1 MVTGGFGRVASALVG
16 VSLLVAVGCQSR
28 QPTREQA
35 PANAPAAQSSA
46 PAQAAPAAPR
56 GPDPAAKRGG
66 TLTMAIAKDITV
78 MNPLV
83 RTFSTDQS
91 VRELM
96 YESLLTTD
104 EAGKI
109 EANLAE
115 SWEVS
120 PDARVYTFKI
130 RPGIKF
136 HNGQELVAED
146 PKFSIDYTLNPRNG
160 AYGRERVA
168 LVERAEALDRY
179 TLRITLKQPS
189 AAFLSVL
196 TDIMAFPVV
205 PNGSVEEGLDKPPQ
219 FAPGTGPFKF
229 VEWQPKQR
237 IVFDRYDDYWGQKA
251 YLDRVVLRPIDDAT
265 VRITAL
271 RAGDVDVVERTPY
284 EWVKEIKEG
293 KLRGF
298 GLNEAPYAAYRHLV
312 FNMTDPPFNDPKMR
326 LAVAHAIDKNEI
338 VQAAGFGF
346 GQTTDQKYPKG
357 HTWYIEGIPAV
368 TFDPDKARALL
379 REAGYNGQEIDIF
392 VEQAQDVQAATT
404 TVQQQLRRVGVN
416 LKINVY
422 EYAAQRQLIESG
434 QYTFDPFMGSDF
446 YVDPVTTYRTEMA
459 CQDPRKRASNFSG
472 YCSPEMDALFEKAE
486 TELDP
491 ARRRE
496 IVRQIVAKKEAD
508 LPIVPLVFVP
518 RFFAFRDYVKGFDTD
533 QDGAFRPMGGG
544 LQTTWLDK

>member
-1 MVTGGFGRVASALVG
+1 MIAGRLGRWSMVVLTLALV
-16 VSLLVAVGCQSR
+16 AAGCQR
-28 QPTREQA
+28 REAAPQQA
-35 PANAPAAQSSA
+35 PGAQTAPAPAAQA
-46 PAQAAPAAPR
+46 VPPR
-56 GPDPAAKRGG
+56 QTGPDPAAKRGG

-104 EAGKI
+104 DLGNI
-109 EANLAE
+109 QPNLAE
-115 SWEVS
+115 SWQVS
-120 PDARVYTFKI
+120 PDARVYTFKLREGI
-130 RPGIKF
+130 RF

-146 PKFSIDYTLNPRNG
+146 PKFSIEYTLNPRNG
-160 AYGRERVA
+160 AYGRERVS
-168 LVERAEALDRY
+168 LVDRAEAVDKY

-205 PNGSVEEGLDKPPQ
+205 PNGSVEEGVDKPPQ
-219 FAPGTGPFKF
+219 FSAGTGPFKF

-237 IVFDRYDDYWGQKA
+237 LVFERYDDYWGQKA

-265 VRITAL
+265 IRITAL
-271 RAGDVDVVERTPY
+271 RAGDVDMVERTPY
-284 EWVKEIKEG
+284 EWVKEIRDG

-298 GLNEAPYAAYRHLV
+298 GLAEAPTAAYRHLV
-312 FNMTDPPFNDPKMR
+312 FNVTDPPFNNLKMR
-326 LAVAHAIDKNEI
+326 QAVAHAIDKREI
-338 VQAAGFGF
+338 MEAAGFGF

-357 HTWYIEGIPAV
+357 HTWYIEGVPAP
-368 TFDPDKARALL
+368 TYDPDKARALL
-379 REAGYNGQEIDIF
+379 REAGYNGQEIEIF

-404 TVQQQLRRVGVN
+404 TVQQQLRRVGIN

-422 EYAAQRQLIESG
+422 EYAAQRVLIESG
-434 QYTFDPFMGSDF
+434 QYSFDPFMGSDF
-446 YVDPVTTYRTEMA
+446 YVDPATTYRTELA
-459 CQDPRKRASNFSG
+459 CGADPRKRASNFSG
-472 YCSPEMDALFEKAE
+472 YCDKDMDALFDKAE

-491 ARRRE
+491 AKRRE
-496 IVRQIVAKKEAD
+496 LIRQIVTKKEQD